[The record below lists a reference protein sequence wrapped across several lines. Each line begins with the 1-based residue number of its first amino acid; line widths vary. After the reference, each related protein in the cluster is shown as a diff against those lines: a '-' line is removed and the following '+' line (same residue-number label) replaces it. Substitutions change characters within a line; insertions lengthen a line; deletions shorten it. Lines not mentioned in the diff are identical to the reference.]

1 MSEIQEIPLDDIP
14 AEVVEEEPEVVVAAP
29 KKRGRPAG
37 ALNKAKPAPKPP
49 KPPKPAPAP
58 APKTKAKKKRYVPP
72 SPSSSE
78 DEEPRAV
85 RGQAPE
91 VDRRTLA
98 AEVLGLLQDQRVS
111 RGMARRQHY
120 ATWFQNM

>member
-1 MSEIQEIPLDDIP
+1 MAEIQEIPLDDIP
-14 AEVVEEEPEVVVAAP
+14 EEVVEEEPEVVVAAP

-37 ALNKAKPAPKPP
+37 ALNKAKAAPKPP
-49 KPPKPAPAP
+49 KPKPAPAP

-85 RGQAPE
+85 RAPE

>member
-1 MSEIQEIPLDDIP
+1 MAEIQEIPLDDIP
-14 AEVVEEEPEVVVAAP
+14 EEVEEEPEVVVAAP

-37 ALNKAKPAPKPP
+37 ALNKAKPASKPP

-78 DEEPRAV
+78 DEAPRAV
-85 RGQAPE
+85 RGQTPE

>member
-1 MSEIQEIPLDDIP
+1 MAEIQEIPLDDIP
-14 AEVVEEEPEVVVAAP
+14 EEVVEEEPEVVVAAP

-37 ALNKAKPAPKPP
+37 ALNKAKAAPKPP
-49 KPPKPAPAP
+49 KHKPAPAP

>member
-14 AEVVEEEPEVVVAAP
+14 EEVLEEEPEVVVAAP

-37 ALNKAKPAPKPP
+37 ALNKAKAAPKPP
-49 KPPKPAPAP
+49 KPKPAPAP

>member
-1 MSEIQEIPLDDIP
+1 MAEIQEIPLDDIP
-14 AEVVEEEPEVVVAAP
+14 EEVVEEEPEVVVAAP
-29 KKRGRPAG
+29 KKRGRPPG
-37 ALNKAKPAPKPP
+37 AQNKAKAAPKPP
-49 KPPKPAPAP
+49 KPKPAPAP

-85 RGQAPE
+85 RRQAPE

>member
-1 MSEIQEIPLDDIP
+1 MAEIMEIPLDDIP
-14 AEVVEEEPEVVVAAP
+14 EEVVEEEPEVVVAAP

-37 ALNKAKPAPKPP
+37 ALNKAKAAPKPP
-49 KPPKPAPAP
+49 KPKPAPAP

-85 RGQAPE
+85 RRQAPE

>member
-1 MSEIQEIPLDDIP
+1 MAEIMEIPLDDIP
-14 AEVVEEEPEVVVAAP
+14 EEVVEEEPEVVVAAP

-37 ALNKAKPAPKPP
+37 ALNKAKAAPKPP
-49 KPPKPAPAP
+49 KPKPAPAP

-111 RGMARRQHY
+111 HGMARRQHY

>member
-1 MSEIQEIPLDDIP
+1 MAEIQEIPLDDIP
-14 AEVVEEEPEVVVAAP
+14 EEVVEEEPEVVVAAP

-49 KPPKPAPAP
+49 KPKPAPAP

-120 ATWFQNM
+120 ATWCQNM

>member
-1 MSEIQEIPLDDIP
+1 MAEIQEISLDDIP
-14 AEVVEEEPEVVVAAP
+14 EEVVEEEPEVVVAAP
-29 KKRGRPAG
+29 KKRGRPPG
-37 ALNKAKPAPKPP
+37 AQNKAKPAPKPS
-49 KPPKPAPAP
+49 KPKPAPAP

-78 DEEPRAV
+78 DEAPRAV
-85 RGQAPE
+85 QAPE